1 VCDPGLI
8 LGLVSGIA
16 SAAGQAETARK
27 NQDMVIAQTKME
39 HATQARE
46 MIIEANASNKEGYA
60 AKQEAD
66 QTKSFV
72 KTMGEGMRGSTAG
85 ERSAEQD
92 RQGALS
98 IANAKD
104 RADAAGANYQMAG
117 KHSQIG
123 AQNRINTL
131 EPNPMAMFANI
142 VGSGLSNYG
151 AFG

>member
-1 VCDPGLI
+1 MCD
-8 LGLVSGIA
+8 LGLFLGLASGIA
-16 SAAGQAETARK
+16 GAIGEADTASK
-27 NQDMVIAQTKME
+27 NQDMVVSQAKLEQ
-39 HATQARE
+39 ATQARE
-46 MIIEANASNKEGYA
+46 FIVEAEASNKEGYA

-72 KTMGEGMRGSTAG
+72 KATGEGMRGSTAG
-85 ERSAEQD
+85 ERLAEQD

-117 KHSQIG
+117 KHSEIG

-131 EPNPMAMFANI
+131 QPSPMATFSNI
-142 VGSGLSNYG
+142 IGSGISNYG